1 MIRTFNTAGPNN
13 PAKHYTLPAL
23 ARLPE
28 VARLAQSEAWFVL
41 HAPRQ
46 SGKTTVM
53 RALADELTGS
63 GNYAALWATCEAAEP
78 FRADPGAAERI
89 VIANIVSSA
98 RMDLPVELRPP
109 PPDES
114 IAPGHRLA
122 EFLQAWAS
130 ACPLPVV
137 LLLDEIDALQDDA
150 LLTVLRQLRSI
161 YPYRPNGA
169 PATVA
174 LIGLRDVR
182 DYKVRDTS
190 SSGHLGTSSPFNVK
204 VASLTLQAF
213 DRDAI
218 STLYGQHS
226 AETGQ
231 SFSAD
236 AVDRVFALTAGQP
249 WLVNA
254 LAREV
259 VETLR
264 VEGEVGADHIDV
276 ARERLVLS
284 RATHL
289 DSLADKLREPRVRA
303 VVAPLLTGE
312 QVEPTQPADVD
323 YCVDLGLVRRDP
335 KLGLMVA
342 NPIYREVLPRELAVA
357 ASDNIPALP
366 QRRWAR
372 DDGRLDIDAVLAAF
386 CDFWLQ
392 HGEWMVRGQAW
403 PEFAHQVVLM
413 AFLQRLVN
421 GGATIEREYGL
432 GRGRLDLLIRW
443 HVRVGVV
450 GEVLEEDRHAIEV
463 KIWRDGRPD
472 PLVQGLTQ
480 LDGYLERLGLDS
492 GVLVIF
498 DARATAPVGD
508 AWDERVAHAKARTA
522 AGRAVHVLRA

>member
-1 MIRTFNTAGPNN
+1 MTRFFNTAGPNN
-13 PAKHYTLPAL
+13 PASHYTLPAL
-23 ARLPE
+23 ARLPQ
-28 VARLAQSEAWFVL
+28 VDRLIQTQGWFVL

-46 SGKTTVM
+46 SGKTTLM
-53 RALADELTGS
+53 RALADELTTS
-63 GNYAALWATCEAAEP
+63 GQFAALWATCEAAEP
-78 FRADPGAAERI
+78 FRHDPGAAER
-89 VIANIVSSA
+89 VVMANIISSA
-98 RMDLPVELRPP
+98 EFDLPAQVRPP
-109 PPDES
+109 PPNEA

-122 EFLQAWAS
+122 QFLQSWS
-130 ACPLPVV
+130 MACPLPVV

-150 LLTVLRQLRSI
+150 LLTVLRQLRAI
-161 YPYRPNGA
+161 FPRRPEGA
-169 PATVA
+169 PSTVA

-182 DYKVRDTS
+182 DYKMRDA

-231 SFSAD
+231 AFSTEAI
-236 AVDRVFALTAGQP
+236 DRAFALTGGQP

-259 VETLR
+259 VEKLK
-264 VEGEVGADHIDV
+264 VEGDIDAAHIDA

-312 QVEPTQPADVD
+312 PGEPTLPADVD

-335 KLGLMVA
+335 KLGLMIA
-342 NPIYREVLPRELAVA
+342 NPIYREVLPRELSVA

-366 QRRWAR
+366 QRRWALQ
-372 DDGRLDIDAVLAAF
+372 DGRLDIDAVLAAF

-392 HGEWMVRGQAW
+392 HGEWMVRGQTW
-403 PEFAHQVVLM
+403 PKFAHQIVLM

-432 GRGRLDLLIRW
+432 GRQRLDLLIRW
-443 HVRVGVV
+443 HVRVGVY
-450 GEVLEEDRHAIEV
+450 GEALEQDRHAIEV
-463 KIWRDGRPD
+463 KVWRDGRPD
-472 PLVQGLTQ
+472 PLAQGLVQ
-480 LDGYLERLGLDS
+480 IEGYLERLGLDC

-498 DARATAPVGD
+498 DAREGAPAGD
-508 AWDERVAHAKARTA
+508 AWGEQITHGEAQTA
-522 AGRAVHVLRA
+522 AGRVVRILRA